1 MRDKG
6 NGYFYSMRRPLFL
19 YFSFNIGEIL
29 SSVNNKSTLSK
40 FNTFYFERLPILLES
55 IMAITFSE
63 R

>member
-6 NGYFYSMRRPLFL
+6 NGYFYSMRRPLFI
-19 YFSFNIGEIL
+19 YFSFNIGERL
-29 SSVNNKSTLSK
+29 QSVNMNSTFSK
-40 FNTFYFERLPILLES
+40 CHPCCFDRLPIFLES

>member
-40 FNTFYFERLPILLES
+40 FNTFCALNVCQSY
-55 IMAITFSE
+55 
-63 R
+63 